1 MLGNGSCILFFIMR
15 RNVYIFV
22 FLLATF
28 FMPCRG
34 QNAQKIAKNLNRQ
47 IDSQLDTLTLLPA
60 DSATFYK
67 RVSQMMKNAL
77 VCDFYDA
84 SPVKGGN
91 VNSRYRDLNS
101 KRLIRYVPEL
111 ENAGFFYY
119 NKRQSGEAMNYF
131 RLYLDCSESA
141 LFHKYEFNKGQVAYY
156 LSLLSYG
163 KKDFTQ
169 AERFADVALKDV
181 NYARDAAEIKINCMH
196 TRLKTH
202 ADSTQYLIALLELHD
217 ITPSNSVYTGMLLEY
232 FSAPGHENEMKQ
244 FALDETR
251 KHPMNKETWA
261 LRGEIDMKESKW
273 DDAIESFKR
282 AIDIDSVYVEAMYN
296 TAFCI
301 CSKAAAMQDSL
312 QSSKKRLSKDE
323 IKALRA
329 QYEEGRK
336 WIDKTSALDPD
347 EKVVNWRKLSEQIE
361 KVLGKDKK
369 K

>member
-1 MLGNGSCILFFIMR
+1 MQKQRFLYIIFIMR
-15 RNVYIFV
+15 KNVYLLV
-22 FLLATF
+22 LLLATL
-28 FMPCRG
+28 FMPCKG
-34 QNAQKIAKNLNRQ
+34 QNAQKLAKNLNRT
-47 IDSQLDTLTLLPA
+47 IDSQLDTLTMLPA

-67 RVSQMMKNAL
+67 RVSLMMKNAL

-84 SPVKGGN
+84 SPVRGGA
-91 VNSRYRDLNS
+91 VNSRYRELNS
-101 KRLIRYVPEL
+101 KRLLRYVPEL

-119 NKRQSGEAMNYF
+119 NKRQNSEAMDYF

-196 TRLKTH
+196 NHLKTH

-217 ITPSNSVYTGMLLEY
+217 ITPTNSVYTGMLLEY
-232 FSAPGHENEMKQ
+232 FSSPGHESEMKQ

-251 KHPMNKETWA
+251 KHPENKETWA
-261 LRGEIDMKESKW
+261 LRGELDMKESKW
-273 DDAIESFKR
+273 DDAIKSFER
-282 AIDIDSVYVEAMYN
+282 AIDIDSIYVEAIYN

-301 CSKAAAMQDSL
+301 CSKAAALQDSL
-312 QSSKKRLSKDE
+312 QNSKKRLSKDD
-323 IKALRA
+323 IKGLRA
-329 QYEEGRK
+329 QYEEGQK
-336 WIDKTSALDPD
+336 WLERTSALDPE
-347 EKVVNWRKLSEQIE
+347 EKAVNWRRLSEQIE
-361 KVLGKDKK
+361 KVLGKNKK

>member
-1 MLGNGSCILFFIMR
+1 MR
-15 RNVYIFV
+15 KNVYFLIV
-22 FLLATF
+22 LLATF
-28 FMPCRG
+28 FMPCKG
-34 QNAQKIAKNLNRQ
+34 QNAQKLARNINRS
-47 IDSQLDTLTLLPA
+47 IDSQLDTLTRLPA

-67 RVSQMMKNAL
+67 RVSRMMKNAL
-77 VCDFYDA
+77 LCDFYDA
-84 SPVKGGN
+84 SPIKGGG
-91 VNSRYRDLNS
+91 VSSRYRDSNG
-101 KRLIRYVPEL
+101 KRLLRYVPEL

-119 NKRQSGEAMNYF
+119 NKRQNSEAMDYF

-141 LFHKYEFNKGQVAYY
+141 LFHKYELNNGQVAYY

-169 AERFADVALKDV
+169 AERFADVALKDA

-196 TRLKTH
+196 NRLKTH

-217 ITPSNSVYTGMLLEY
+217 ITPTNSVYTGMLLEY

-251 KHPMNKETWA
+251 KHPENKETWA
-261 LRGEIDMKESKW
+261 LRGEIDMKNSKW
-273 DDAIESFKR
+273 DEAIRSFEK
-282 AIDIDSVYVEAMYN
+282 AIDIDSLYVEAIYN

-301 CSKAAAMQDSL
+301 CSKAAVLQDSL
-312 QSSKKRLSKDE
+312 QKSKKKLSKEDV
-323 IKALRA
+323 KAVKA
-329 QYEEGRK
+329 KYEEGMK
-336 WIDKTSALDPD
+336 WVNLVSALDPE
-347 EKVVNWRKLSEQIE
+347 EKTVNWKRLLEQIE